1 MRDDA
6 EKYVAKTLEEVNQRR
21 SKISHEL
28 KDGERRM
35 VFTPGFD
42 LRNTDDRNYGQG
54 SPCLIFMERRGNVAI
69 DCSFGMG
76 WNVKGQPSLSMDG
89 RDISVMGYGFYY
101 HRKFKKDTKYPEYAH
116 QQGDCPL
123 LDHKK
128 CWGEAGSALYG
139 DVLKWKLM
147 NFGEAAIWDE
157 LNEEFKAYG
166 L

>member
-6 EKYVAKTLEEVNQRR
+6 TKYLATSIKEVQERR
-21 SKISHEL
+21 SKTSFEL

-35 VFTPGFD
+35 IFQPGFD

-54 SPCLIFMERRGNVAI
+54 SPTLTFAERRGNVAI

-76 WNVKGQPSLSMDG
+76 WNVKGERSLSMDG

-101 HRKFKKDTKYPEYAH
+101 HRRYKKDTNYPEYAH
-116 QQGDCPL
+116 QENDCAL
-123 LDHKK
+123 LGHKK

-147 NFGEAAIWDE
+147 NFGEAAIWEE
-157 LNEEFKAYG
+157 LDNEFKAYG